1 VAKLHDEAQ
10 KVMQASAVLEKLS
23 QLGVEPMSM
32 PQAEFSAFVKSEVAA
47 NGALAKAAGIA
58 AQ

>member
-1 VAKLHDEAQ
+1 
-10 KVMQASAVLEKLS
+10 
-23 QLGVEPMSM
+23 M
-32 PQAEFSAFVKSEVAA
+32 PQAEFSAFVKSEVSA